1 MSSLQI
7 YQQQDFTGG
16 LNFRADQFQLSDNES
31 PDMLNVE
38 IDPRGGV
45 FSRGGY
51 ERINSTAV
59 SGTWAPFQLHW
70 FSGATPRVM
79 LSNDTKVLHST
90 GGNFTVLQSGVG
102 TDVVVAGGE
111 GACMANWGDELFI
124 ASGTGGANGFRWKTT
139 DTYATVIPAL
149 TTSHWNNNYNSPG
162 SDRFMR
168 CEHLCVH
175 ANKMFAANVN
185 INGTVYPNRIH
196 WSHEDQPRDWAEND
210 YIDLPSGGTGIT
222 AMAVVNGSL
231 VIFKPQAIFILFGYD
246 SDDFRVVQLSSKLG
260 AIGHRGMAVADTG
273 IYFFSNPEGL
283 FFFDGSS
290 LTDLF
295 SPIRPALDLGQFNTA
310 APSAITLSW
319 INKKLWLSAPYD
331 KNATVTTS
339 KVNFVFDPSIGRGGA
354 WTKFQT
360 ADGVGLISGTDFT
373 DASSVN
379 HSYMIHPTLPRVI
392 EVDKYSLEVDN
403 IAGTNANF
411 TSYYRTKWFEGGSYM
426 QKKMFRRP
434 EFVVKE
440 PTLTSNINVKVYH
453 DYDDGF
459 NNEKRNYDLT
469 ITPPDSGLIWGTD
482 LWGDVWASGEASQ
495 AVVIGKNLGLARSV
509 QLQLTGPAGQS
520 WGVNSIGYKYQA
532 RRIKG

>member
-16 LNFRADQFQLSDNES
+16 LNFRADQFQLSDNEA

-51 ERINSTAV
+51 ERINSTPV

-70 FSGATPRVM
+70 FTGATPRVM
-79 LSNDTKVLHST
+79 LSNSSTVLHST
-90 GGNFTVLQSGVG
+90 GSDFTVLQSSAGVDVTVSG
-102 TDVVVAGGE
+102 TE
-111 GACMANWGDELFI
+111 GACMANWGDELYI
-124 ASGTGGANGFRWKTT
+124 AAGEGGANAYRWKTT
-139 DTYATVIPAL
+139 DAYANVIPAL
-149 TTSHWNNNYNSPG
+149 TNAHWNNNYNAPNQTY
-162 SDRFMR
+162 FPKA
-168 CEHLCVH
+168 EHLCVH
-175 ANKMFAANVN
+175 ANKMFAANLTVS
-185 INGTVYPNRIH
+185 GTNYPNRIH
-196 WSHEDQPRDWAEND
+196 WSHEDQPRDWAEAD
-210 YIDLPSGGTGIT
+210 YIDLPSGGTGIQ

-231 VIFKPQAIFILFGYD
+231 VIFKNQAIFILFGYD

-260 AIGHRGMAVADTG
+260 AIGHRAVAVADTG

-295 SPIRPALDLGQFNTA
+295 SPLRPSLDLGQFNTA
-310 APSAITLSW
+310 APAAITLSYV
-319 INKKLWLSAPYD
+319 NNKLWLSAPYD
-331 KNATVTTS
+331 KNATVTTP

-360 ADGVGLISGTDFT
+360 SDGVGLISGVDFT
-373 DASSVN
+373 DASNVN
-379 HSYMIHPTLPRVI
+379 HSYMIHPSLPRVLEI
-392 EVDKYSLEVDN
+392 DKYSLEVDN
-403 IAGTNANF
+403 IAGTTSNF

-440 PTLTSNINVKVYH
+440 PSLSSTINIKVFH

-459 NNEKRNYDLT
+459 NNEKRNYNLT
-469 ITPPDSGLIWGTD
+469 VTPPDTGLIWGTD
-482 LWGDVWASGEASQ
+482 IWGDLWASGDPSQ
-495 AVVIGKNLGLARSV
+495 AVVIGKNLGLARCV
-509 QLQLTGPAGQS
+509 QLEITGPAGQS